1 MGITKKIDAEKKKN
15 YSKDI
20 GTDELCIGREPA
32 CSKYQDRI

>member
-20 GTDELCIGREPA
+20 ETIRNKRLKI
-32 CSKYQDRI
+32 

>member
-20 GTDELCIGREPA
+20 ETIRN
-32 CSKYQDRI
+32 KYLNLVC